1 MAWNWGISIIT
12 FAFGLGFGFLIAYLT
27 TKHNGRVKELEEELN
42 KANSEHDQY
51 RGKVSQHF
59 EKTAELFEDMTERYR
74 AVYKHMA
81 SSAQD
86 LCAERPPA
94 LQLEIV
100 DRGRLT
106 KSSGVSAVKPAP
118 VADVA
123 KDDDEANMELDQKKP
138 ITPNTV
144 RRANNDSDD
153 YMGDAPH
160 VPELTDE
167 VNDSADSGS
176 KAASGRKIS

>member
-12 FAFGLGFGFLIAYLT
+12 FAFGLGIGFLIAYLT
-27 TKHNGRVKELEEELN
+27 IKHDGRIKELETEL
-42 KANSEHDQY
+42 KAVQDGHNEY

-59 EKTAELFEDMTERYR
+59 ETTAELFEDMTERYR

-81 SSAQD
+81 SSAQE
-86 LCAERPPA
+86 LCEERPPA
-94 LQLEIV
+94 LQLDIV

-106 KSSGVSAVKPAP
+106 KASAMANE
-118 VADVA
+118 VAA
-123 KDDDEANMELDQKKP
+123 TNAATSTDDNAEPEMELDQKSP
-138 ITPNTV
+138 TAPNTV

-153 YMGDAPH
+153 YLGDAPH

-167 VNDSADSGS
+167 VTDPVEDGS
-176 KAASGRKIS
+176 KTSSRTQ

>member
-27 TKHNGRVKELEEELN
+27 IKHSGRIKELEAELN
-42 KANSEHDQY
+42 KTNSEHAQY

-86 LCAERPPA
+86 LCEERPPA

-118 VADVA
+118 VAVA
-123 KDDDEANMELDQKKP
+123 AEDDAEMELDQKNP
-138 ITPNTV
+138 AAPNTV

-167 VNDSADSGS
+167 VSDLAEPSS
-176 KAASGRKIS
+176 KTASGHKIS

>member
-27 TKHNGRVKELEEELN
+27 IKHNGRVQELEEELSQT
-42 KANSEHDQY
+42 KADHDGY

-81 SSAQD
+81 SSAQE
-86 LCAERPPA
+86 LCEERPPA
-94 LQLEIV
+94 LQLDIV

-106 KSSGVSAVKPAP
+106 KGNGTASTTNAKVAEP
-118 VADVA
+118 VV
-123 KDDDEANMELDQKKP
+123 DDIDAETELDLKAT
-138 ITPNTV
+138 TPPKAAKS
-144 RRANNDSDD
+144 ANNDNDD

-167 VNDSADSGS
+167 VNDAAARSA
-176 KAASGRKIS
+176 KTPFRAQ

>member
-27 TKHNGRVKELEEELN
+27 IKHSGRIKELEQELD
-42 KANSEHDQY
+42 KVHTEHDQY

-86 LCAERPPA
+86 LCEERPPA
-94 LQLEIV
+94 LQLDIV

-106 KSSGVSAVKPAP
+106 RGNGASAVKPAP
-118 VADVA
+118 VAAVA
-123 KDDDEANMELDQKKP
+123 EDNAEPETELDQK
-138 ITPNTV
+138 ISTAPNSV

-153 YMGDAPH
+153 YLGDAPH

-167 VNDSADSGS
+167 VTDPVEPSP
-176 KAASGRKIS
+176 KTASRAQ

>member
-27 TKHNGRVKELEEELN
+27 IKHSGRVKELEEELD
-42 KANSEHDQY
+42 KAHSEHDQY

-86 LCAERPPA
+86 LCEERPPA

-118 VADVA
+118 VAVA
-123 KDDDEANMELDQKKP
+123 AEDDAEMELEQKNP
-138 ITPNTV
+138 TAPNTV

-167 VNDSADSGS
+167 VSGLAEPSS
-176 KAASGRKIS
+176 KTASGRKIS

>member
-27 TKHNGRVKELEEELN
+27 LKHSGRVKELEEELD
-42 KANSEHDQY
+42 KARSEHNQY

-86 LCAERPPA
+86 LCEERPPA

-106 KSSGVSAVKPAP
+106 KGSGVSAVKPAP
-118 VADVA
+118 MAVAA
-123 KDDDEANMELDQKKP
+123 EDDAEPEMELDQK
-138 ITPNTV
+138 ISTAPNTV

-167 VNDSADSGS
+167 VSDSVEPSS
-176 KAASGRKIS
+176 KAAFRGNK